1 MTDATPKT
9 SSNGPHRPVPADQPV
24 RINLQDKID
33 IQRLKDANGNRLH
46 RMNGFDPKFTD
57 IVDYIIRITHEIWEE
72 KAIGALYEYYA
83 GNIQLHT
90 SGGTIHSRDAV
101 LAGTLATMA
110 AYPDRRLYGDEVIW
124 GGDDVT
130 GFYSSHRL
138 THVGTNTGWSLYG
151 PPTGRRVNY
160 RAVADCFVRENTIV
174 EEWLAR
180 DELSLVHQLG
190 LDPVKTAKEMAR
202 KEADSG
208 GTFPTAADV
217 ERGVGQLPPEPAPEA
232 PADDFSPEHFIRSM
246 IHEMWNWRLLNKV
259 REYFAENL
267 AAESAS
273 MRKMNSRNEYQSYML
288 SLLSAFPNLSMTVEH
303 FCVVGDSEI
312 GYRTATR
319 WRMRG
324 THTGY

>member
-1 MTDATPKT
+1 
-9 SSNGPHRPVPADQPV
+9 
-24 RINLQDKID
+24 
-33 IQRLKDANGNRLH
+33 
-46 RMNGFDPKFTD
+46 
-57 IVDYIIRITHEIWEE
+57 
-72 KAIGALYEYYA
+72 
-83 GNIQLHT
+83 
-90 SGGTIHSRDAV
+90 
-101 LAGTLATMA
+101 
-110 AYPDRRLYGDEVIW
+110 
-124 GGDDVT
+124 
-130 GFYSSHRL
+130 
-138 THVGTNTGWSLYG
+138 G

-324 THTGY
+324 THTGYGIYGEPTGNPINIMGMSHHLIHEGKIQREWTVFDEFVLLKQIHRPK